1 MNVLRIA
8 LNDMRVMLK
17 DRMVLVWW
25 FAMPLGFVFIF
36 SFMVG
41 DYTQDSTWLPVFQ
54 FDDHELADLLIE
66 ELRGDGYWIDLKPVE
81 DEHWIDDW
89 SRALVIP
96 ADFSD
101 RILRGE
107 RIDLILTQGK
117 GRPEKF
123 MAAQTLLVRVLIKLN
138 AAIASIDLVERGW
151 SPETRDRL
159 LAELDQPQALSL
171 EVKQHFSLRPPPTG
185 FAFTLPAY
193 LVMFVMMM
201 TVMYGGITLVHER
214 QEKRINR
221 LVAAPVSLL
230 EIFLGKMLGRMLQ
243 PFLQGTILI
252 IAGVALFGVNLGDH
266 PLALIPILIAF
277 AFCCGSL
284 GLLFGVLLR
293 TEQQVMGLGILTIM
307 ILAALGGCW
316 WPLEVVPQTFKTI
329 ALFTPTYWAIQGI
342 QDVMSFGKSW
352 LEVLPECGS
361 LCAFGVVLTA
371 VSIPLFRWD

>member
-25 FAMPLGFVFIF
+25 FAMPLGFVFIL

-54 FDDHELADLLIE
+54 YDDHELADLLIE

-107 RIDLILTQGK
+107 RIDLILTKGK

-151 SPETRDRL
+151 SPETRDLL

-171 EVKQHFSLRPPPTG
+171 EVKLHFSLRPPPTG
-185 FAFTLPAY
+185 FAFTL
-193 LVMFVMMM
+193 
-201 TVMYGGITLVHER
+201 
-214 QEKRINR
+214 
-221 LVAAPVSLL
+221 
-230 EIFLGKMLGRMLQ
+230 
-243 PFLQGTILI
+243 
-252 IAGVALFGVNLGDH
+252 
-266 PLALIPILIAF
+266 
-277 AFCCGSL
+277 
-284 GLLFGVLLR
+284 
-293 TEQQVMGLGILTIM
+293 
-307 ILAALGGCW
+307 
-316 WPLEVVPQTFKTI
+316 
-329 ALFTPTYWAIQGI
+329 PTYWAIQGI